1 MKSSDA
7 FCALVLTLPQSA
19 KQAFSSIESRKIPTI
34 TSLNKEYYELRAM
47 KNEHYK
53 RLGAYKKE
61 MREALTSQKNIDTIL
76 TNSKV
81 KRDSGVLSL
90 I

>member
-1 MKSSDA
+1 
-7 FCALVLTLPQSA
+7 
-19 KQAFSSIESRKIPTI
+19 
-34 TSLNKEYYELRAM
+34 M

-53 RLGAYKKE
+53 RLGAYKNE

-81 KRDSGVLSL
+81 KRDSGVLS
-90 I
+90 II